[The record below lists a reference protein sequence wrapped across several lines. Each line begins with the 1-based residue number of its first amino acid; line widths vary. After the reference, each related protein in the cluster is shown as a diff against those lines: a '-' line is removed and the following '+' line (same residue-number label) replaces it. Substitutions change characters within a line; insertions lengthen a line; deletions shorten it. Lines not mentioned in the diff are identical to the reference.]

1 MKSTPVRSREI
12 VPETV
17 SLQVVG
23 APSGVTACFL
33 HHEPASYSSVARLSD
48 ERSRSESESE

>member
-1 MKSTPVRSREI
+1 MGSEI
-12 VPETV
+12 VPETIR
-17 SLQVVG
+17 LQAVG

-33 HHEPASYSSVARLSD
+33 HNEPASYSSVARLSD